1 MKDTI
6 KKICYFMKITQ
17 WKTDFFHS
25 IIFFLMLMNYL
36 DCSHSD
42 NNLLEL
48 EKETSREDNR
58 AVLLEG
64 GLTRTASAK
73 FHSSSVKLNL
83 IRLIAIS
90 CSILIEFY
98 LDYLNFCYHLQLLVY
113 RFITMDDSFLLENR
127 PTLRAM
133 WVYYIV
139 DGDTQSMLILESSWI
154 FTYKFM

>member
-1 MKDTI
+1 
-6 KKICYFMKITQ
+6 
-17 WKTDFFHS
+17 
-25 IIFFLMLMNYL
+25 MNYL

-133 WVYYIV
+133 
-139 DGDTQSMLILESSWI
+139 
-154 FTYKFM
+154 